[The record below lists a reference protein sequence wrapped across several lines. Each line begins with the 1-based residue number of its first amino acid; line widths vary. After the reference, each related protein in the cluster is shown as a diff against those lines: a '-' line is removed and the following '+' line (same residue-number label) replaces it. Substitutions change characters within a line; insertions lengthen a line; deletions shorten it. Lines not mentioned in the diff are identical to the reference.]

1 MKRLLAVAWPL
12 LVPFWAVAQDLAL
25 APPRLG
31 EALRTLDR
39 VERASPG
46 LEQQLVLPER
56 AGQNR
61 VAWYDFEWRHFDAPP
76 PGGGPG
82 GVRLYFYA
90 REREVAERALP
101 VIRGAFVRL
110 VDQFHYS
117 PTKVIPYILYSSKR
131 EFQSTNVFQVSES
144 VLGVTS
150 PQDLKMSLPYFG
162 DQERFREVSTHE
174 MVHQF
179 TIQKLMDASGSDFL
193 PLVESLPLWF
203 VEGIA
208 EYYAKGGLD
217 VETEGFLRDLVWN
230 PDPEHK
236 YEILPFAEDRI
247 RGYVPTYKLGQAR
260 VAFVAEVY
268 GKEKI
273 QAFLENAHVMG
284 SATGS
289 AGAERSFAALVRRVL
304 NEDLSQVDARWR
316 TWLKKRYYAAYVRT
330 RQDVPQVHLV
340 PEAPH
345 EIEAYAA
352 SPDGTAV
359 LARQIDRDRGQVSLY
374 LLDPRRPG
382 SAVKVTGDNRPGVE
396 SLHPIDQSTLAVSN
410 EVIAFAAQDGPTD
423 SLYLQPWRRRGP
435 SRSAALELGK
445 RRKVAVVH
453 PAGLHF
459 IEVSDLAF
467 SQDGSHVA
475 FVALT
480 EEGHRDI
487 YVVPAE
493 GGAARQL
500 TDDAYDE
507 RDLYW
512 GPDGIY
518 CSSDATDHGHSN
530 LFRIDPGSGARTR
543 LTTWPAED
551 RHPVRLEGGAVVFSS
566 DAGGKPD
573 LYLLEGDRVRR
584 LTDFTTGLSNPSPLA
599 AGRGFYAQTFQRGRF
614 HLVEVPRG
622 SLLDDPPAP
631 VLPPAGP
638 PLAIPEDPVP
648 ADAPAYRGTSLASW
662 KAENGFVVAG
672 GGSGFF
678 GGRAAVI
685 FADLLR
691 DQIVY
696 LDLAVVGSLDYTQA
710 LLLYLNRSGRTTWAL
725 AFSHFVQLQFDTLD
739 PTLSY
744 LQRQMGISGEL
755 RFPLN
760 RYQRFDVDLTL
771 GGINRFCLT
780 DESADIPLAC
790 VGMGEG
796 PQTNHPAYPNGDPDW
811 NRRNSGFTPTL
822 TPSLRYGFDNV
833 RFDFPAGPIDGSSI
847 LLEVGGSWL
856 PTRSAVNGY
865 ARGDLSTW
873 FRLVDRAKL
882 MLRFAFGTSFAPN
895 DVGRTWAQ
903 SWWVSA
909 PDNLRGFY
917 PLDLSYL
924 VGQHYYVA
932 NAELHFP
939 LEWLLRVHIFDYLAG
954 VMALDFGS
962 VFNDWHATIDPITNT
977 VRGPW
982 ASRTLTGVLGVNV
995 VLGPFLLRFHFG
1007 HPFDIG
1013 GQPTPA
1019 LIDHVPWVFNFT
1031 LRYFFF

>member
-1 MKRLLAVAWPL
+1 MRRLLAAAWAL
-12 LVPFWAVAQDLAL
+12 AVPFEIAAQDLTL

-31 EALRTLDR
+31 EALRALDR

-61 VAWYDFEWRHFDAPP
+61 VAWYDFDWRHHDMPP

-101 VIRGAFVRL
+101 VIRGAFARL

-117 PTKVIPYILYSSKR
+117 PTKVFPYILYSSKR

-150 PQDLKMSLPYFG
+150 PKDLKMSLPYFG
-162 DQERFREVSTHE
+162 NQARFREVSTHE

-179 TIQKLMDASGSDFL
+179 TIQKLMDAAGSDFL

-230 PDPEHK
+230 PDPERK
-236 YEILPFAEDRI
+236 YEILPFAEDRV

-284 SATGS
+284 SPSGPS
-289 AGAERSFAALVRRVL
+289 GAERSFAALVRRVL
-304 NEDLSQVDARWR
+304 NEDLGQVDARWR
-316 TWLKKRYYAAYVRT
+316 TWLKKRYYADYVKA
-330 RQDVPQVHLV
+330 RQDVPQVRLV

-359 LARQIDRDRGQVSLY
+359 LARQIDRDRGQVSLH
-374 LLDPRRPG
+374 LLDPRYPD
-382 SAVKVTGDNRPGVE
+382 SAVKVTGANRPGVE
-396 SLHPIDQSTLAVSN
+396 SLHPIDQSTLAVSDKLL
-410 EVIAFAAQDGPTD
+410 AFAAQDGPTD

-435 SRSAALELGK
+435 ARSAGLVLGQ
-445 RRKVAVVH
+445 RRKVALVH

-467 SQDGSHVA
+467 SQDGSHLA

-480 EEGHRDI
+480 EEGRRDV
-487 YVVPAE
+487 YVVAV
-493 GGAARQL
+493 GGGTARQV

-507 RDLYW
+507 RDLSW
-512 GPDGIY
+512 GQDGIY
-518 CSSDATDHGHSN
+518 CTSDATDHGRSN
-530 LFRIDPGSGARTR
+530 LFRIDPGSGARTP

-551 RHPVRLEGGAVVFSS
+551 RHPVRLSDGTVVFSS
-566 DAGGKPD
+566 DVAGKPD
-573 LYLLEGDRVRR
+573 LYLLEGGQVRR
-584 LTDFTTGLSNPSPLA
+584 LTDFTTGLSNPSPSA
-599 AGRGFYAQTFQRGRF
+599 AGRGLYAQTFHRGRF

-622 SLLDDPPAP
+622 ALLDDPPAP
-631 VLPPAGP
+631 VLPPGGP
-638 PLAIPEDPVP
+638 PLAIPEEPVP
-648 ADAPAYRGTSLASW
+648 KDSPAYRSTSLSSW
-662 KAENGFVVAG
+662 KAEAGYVVAG
-672 GGSGFF
+672 GTAGFL
-678 GGRAAVI
+678 GGRAAVL
-685 FADLLR
+685 FADMLR
-691 DQIVY
+691 DQLVFV
-696 LDLAVVGSLDYTQA
+696 DVAVVGSLDYTQG
-710 LLLYLNRSGRTTWAL
+710 LLVYENRTGRTAWAL
-725 AFSHFVQLQFDTLD
+725 ALSHYVQLQFDTLD
-739 PTLSY
+739 RTLSFF
-744 LQRQMGISGEL
+744 QRQFGLSGEL
-755 RFPLN
+755 RFPLD

-780 DESADIPLAC
+780 DE
-790 VGMGEG
+790 GTGG
-796 PQTNHPAYPNGDPDW
+796 PVCDGFQASHPAYPTEADW
-811 NRRNSGFTPTL
+811 ARTNDGFTPVL
-822 TPSLRYGFDNV
+822 TPSVRYGFDNV
-833 RFDFPAGPIDGSSI
+833 RFDPYTGPIDGSSI
-847 LLEVGGSWL
+847 LLELGGSWL
-856 PTRSAVNGY
+856 PSRSAVNGY

-873 FRLVDRAKL
+873 LRIVGRANL
-882 MLRFAFGTSFAPN
+882 MLRLAGGTSFAPN
-895 DVGRTWAQ
+895 DAGRAWAQ
-903 SWWVSA
+903 TWWVSSA
-909 PDNLRGFY
+909 DNLRGFY
-917 PLDLSYL
+917 PLDFAYL
-924 VGQHYYVA
+924 VGLHYYVA
-932 NAELHFP
+932 NAELQFP
-939 LEWLLRVHIFDYLAG
+939 LEWLLRLLFFEYLEG
-954 VMALDFGS
+954 VLALDFGS
-962 VFNDWHATIDPITNT
+962 VFDHWRATVDPLTGT
-977 VRGPW
+977 LRGAW
-982 ASRTLTGVLGVNV
+982 ESRTLTGVLGVNAL
-995 VLGPFLLRFHFG
+995 LGPFLLRVHFG

-1013 GQPTPA
+1013 GESTPA
-1019 LIDHVPWVFNFT
+1019 LLDHRPWVANVT